1 MKVKVSHE
9 LAQTINILRTKR
21 NFISFTITQFK
32 FENWNFEAE
41 FKSDNLGQRL
51 IITLNRKAMA
61 GSQI

>member
-1 MKVKVSHE
+1 MKVKVSRE
-9 LAQTINILRTKR
+9 LKQIINILCTNR

-51 IITLNRKAMA
+51 IISLKRKAMA

>member
-1 MKVKVSHE
+1 M
-9 LAQTINILRTKR
+9 KR

-51 IITLNRKAMA
+51 IISLKRKAMA